1 MNSVEVR
8 EAVLRAILEHE
19 QGDFQSFQI
28 REELGWSEES
38 PEARRLHAIIQSLK
52 HEGVITQTGTKRKRN
67 QYLKL
72 RHPDELRRR
81 LRIPASPAAK
91 NGGAA
96 PAAPA
101 ATPGPQR
108 VRYLEERVSELESRA
123 GADPDVLRSIMEA
136 LGEIKAKVDAI
147 HREWV
152 SSD

>member
-72 RHPDELRRR
+72 RHPDSCGDGCGFRRIPR
-81 LRIPASPAAK
+81 LRTVA
-91 NGGAA
+91 
-96 PAAPA
+96 
-101 ATPGPQR
+101 QR
-108 VRYLEERVSELESRA
+108 RWRTLQEC
-123 GADPDVLRSIMEA
+123 
-136 LGEIKAKVDAI
+136 
-147 HREWV
+147 HT
-152 SSD
+152 